1 MPKANTSPEAILEA
15 IKKID
20 YRVVHPANL
29 DLILKDESWPA
40 DALWV
45 RTAFL
50 DTDEGKQNVNKTPRF
65 ILAQDKKVILAVTG
79 NAGWKDKMW
88 PKIQEVTGTA
98 A

>member
-1 MPKANTSPEAILEA
+1 MKSEAC
-15 IKKID
+15 KKLD
-20 YRVVHPANL
+20 YRVVHPA
-29 DLILKDESWPA
+29 DLPLVLKEESWPK

-50 DTDEGKQNVNKTPRF
+50 ESEEGKARPDATPRF
-65 ILAQDKKVILAVTG
+65 ILAQDGKVILAVTG

-88 PKIQEVTGTA
+88 PKIMEVTGTA